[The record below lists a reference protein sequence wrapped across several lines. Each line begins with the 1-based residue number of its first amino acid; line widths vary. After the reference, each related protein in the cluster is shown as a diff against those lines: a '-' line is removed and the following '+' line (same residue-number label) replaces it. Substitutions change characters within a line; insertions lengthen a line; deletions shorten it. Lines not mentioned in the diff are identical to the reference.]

1 MRTRMLFSLGAALLA
16 ATPLLAADLNVDTV
30 DDQLPAEEGNF
41 VTGSNVAIV
50 DTGDGSVG
58 IFATRLAGIG
68 YTASLIPVSSNFSVL
83 SQYDLVILPT
93 SHGSGCCNG
102 TLSGLAADY
111 HDFIAGGGCLYV
123 GQPNPFNMPNGDS
136 AIPWVPYELT
146 LNAFYDTAD
155 CPPYVDDPQHCMAEG
170 VSGSELP
177 FPGDTVLSMGP
188 EWTVVDRGA
197 STNSPGLFDADY
209 GSGHVLVEL
218 AHPSSGALCPY
229 SDAAFEN
236 MVTCCLNPGPVPVL
250 DSSWGRI
257 KNEYR

>member
-136 AIPWVPYELT
+136 AIPWVPYDPER
-146 LNAFYDTAD
+146 AFYDTAD

-170 VSGSELP
+170 VGKRAA
-177 FPGDTVLSMGP
+177 FPPGTPSSAWDR
-188 EWTVVDRGA
+188 VDRRR
-197 STNSPGLFDADY
+197 SRRIHQFSRPFRRRLRQR
-209 GSGHVLVEL
+209 
-218 AHPSSGALCPY
+218 PRPWSS
-229 SDAAFEN
+229 S
-236 MVTCCLNPGPVPVL
+236 
-250 DSSWGRI
+250 RI
-257 KNEYR
+257 RPAVRSARTRTPRSRTW